1 MAEFFIRRPIVAMVI
16 AILTIIVGLVALKR
30 LPISEYPP
38 VSPTMIQVTT
48 TYRGAAAE
56 AVMESVA
63 TPIESKVNG
72 VDKLLYI
79 QSYSS
84 NDGKLTLNTYFDVG
98 TDVDIMQVNTQNR
111 VGQAEAQLPDA
122 VKKEGVVVN
131 RSSPDILMV
140 VALSSPKGTYDAI
153 FLGNYCDINL
163 VDAIKRVRGV
173 GDVKNF
179 TAQDYTMRI
188 WLRPDRLASL
198 AITPSDIQNAIK
210 EQNAQSPAGRIGAEP
225 APPGQQTQFNV
236 RTLGLLKDPKEFA
249 EIIVRSNPDGSQVK
263 IKDVGRVE
271 LGAQTYDLRA
281 RLNKAPAGAIGIYL
295 APGANALETA
305 DNVRKI
311 LASAKERFPP
321 DMDYDITLDSTLPIK
336 ASMNEIVHTL
346 FEAIILVL
354 IVVFI
359 FLQSFRATIIPMCT
373 VPVSLLGAF
382 ILFPVLGFSVNVLTM
397 FGLVLAIGIV
407 VDDAIVVVEAVQH
420 HIEHGLTP
428 VDATRQAM
436 KEVSGPVVAIGL
448 VLCAVFVPVAFMGG
462 VTGQLYR
469 QFALTIAVAVVF
481 SVINALT
488 LSPALAAMLLRKPKP
503 GRGPISKFFKWFNRT
518 FERMSSGYGSIV
530 GGIARKAARSMLLL
544 VAVVAGIWII
554 GKFVPGGFIPD
565 EDKGYM
571 FVAVQLPEGASLQRT
586 DATLKQIES
595 IVGSTEGV
603 RSSVAIAGMNI
614 LNSLNFPNSALM
626 FIGLKPWEERKAPEL
641 HASALAREWTKK
653 FAAIPGAKAF
663 AFGPPPL
670 PGYGNVSGFTVQ
682 LQDRTGG
689 SIKQLAGYL
698 QQFMA
703 DVAKR
708 PEIGRVSATF
718 DPASPQVK
726 VELDREKARTLGV
739 PVDMVFATLQTYL
752 SGLYVNDFVR
762 FGRVYKVFL
771 QAEAQY
777 TDKPGDI
784 GQFYVRNNEGK
795 MVPLSTMVTVS
806 KMTGPNFVTRFNL
819 YNAAEIMGAPA
830 PGYSSGQAM
839 KAIEEVMKTMPPE
852 TGYEWSGLT
861 LQEKKSE
868 GQAPIIFGMAV
879 LIVFL
884 LLAAQYESWGLPFSV
899 LLATPTVVLGTLI
912 GMWVRGF
919 DLNVYAQIGLV
930 MLIGLSAKNAIL
942 IVEFAKMRREE
953 GNEILASA
961 VEGSKLRLRPIL
973 MTSFAFRFATSSCS
987 GLLSAGRNPPN
998 PYKLSP
1004 LAQSRKEERIDEVRS
1019 SKFEVRNRK
1028 SEFSHG
1034 WASMDRTDISFGC
1047 VCWVDGL
1054 QSWTGLQAS
1063 AGKYASE
1070 LQDGRIGHESFGRAE
1085 IARRSRLV
1093 GGVSGSS
1100 TLAVYR

>member
-1 MAEFFIRRPIVAMVI
+1 MVI
-16 AILTIIVGLVALKR
+16 AILTVIVGLVSLKR

-38 VSPTMIQVTT
+38 VSPTLIQVTT

-56 AVMESVA
+56 AVMQSVA

-72 VDKLLYI
+72 VDKLLYL
-79 QSYSS
+79 QSYNA
-84 NDGKLTLNTYFDVG
+84 NDGKLTLNVYFDVG
-98 TDVDIMQVNTQNR
+98 TDVDIMQVNAQNR

-140 VALSSPKGTYDAI
+140 VALASPKGTYDAI

-163 VDAIKRVRGV
+163 VDSIKRVKGV

-188 WLRPDRLASL
+188 WLRPDKLASL
-198 AITPSDIQNAIK
+198 GITPSDVQSAVN

-225 APPGQQTQFNV
+225 APPKQESQFNV
-236 RTLGLLKDPKEFA
+236 RALGLLKDPKEFG

-263 IKDVGRVE
+263 VKDVARVE

-295 APGANALETA
+295 APGANAIDTA
-305 DNVRKI
+305 NNVRKI
-311 LASAKERFPP
+311 LEDAKSRFPP
-321 DMDYDITLDSTLPIK
+321 DMTYDITLDSTLPIK
-336 ASMNEIVHTL
+336 ASMEEIVHTL
-346 FEAIILVL
+346 FEAVVLVL
-354 IVVFI
+354 IVVYI

-382 ILFPVLGFSVNVLTM
+382 IMFPVLGFSVNVLTM

-420 HIEHGLTP
+420 HIEHGKTP
-428 VDATRQAM
+428 VEATRQAM

-462 VTGQLYR
+462 VTGQLYK

-488 LSPALAAMLLRKPKP
+488 LSPALSALLLKKPTP
-503 GRGPISKFFKWFNRT
+503 GRGPIAKFFKWFNKT
-518 FERMSSGYGSIV
+518 FDRLGNGYAGIV
-530 GGIARKAARSMLLL
+530 GHLARKATRSMLLL
-544 VAVVAGIWII
+544 VVVVGGIWLI

-565 EDKGYM
+565 EDKGYL

-586 DATLKQIES
+586 DEVLKQVEDIVES
-595 IVGSTEGV
+595 TKGV
-603 RSSVAIAGMNI
+603 RSSVALSGMNI
-614 LNSLNFPNSALM
+614 LNSLNFPNCALM
-626 FIGLKPWEERKAPEL
+626 FVGLEPWEERKSPEL

-653 FAAIPGAKAF
+653 FAAIPGATAF

-670 PGYGNVSGFTVQ
+670 PGYGNVSGFSMQ

-689 SIKQLAGYL
+689 SIEQLAGYVRQL
-698 QQFMA
+698 TA
-703 DVAKR
+703 AAAKR
-708 PEIGRVSATF
+708 PEIGRISTTF
-718 DPASPQVK
+718 NPTTPQVK

-739 PVDMVFATLQTYL
+739 KVNDVFATLQTYL

-771 QAEAQY
+771 QAEPQF
-777 TDKPGDI
+777 TSKPEDI
-784 GQFYVRNNEGK
+784 GQFYVRNADGG
-795 MVPLSTMVTVS
+795 MVPLSTLVRIS
-806 KMTGPNFVTRFNL
+806 KMSGPNVVTRFNL

-830 PGYSSGQAM
+830 PGYSSGQAIA
-839 KAIEEVMKTMPPE
+839 AIEEVMKTMPAE

-868 GQAPIIFGMAV
+868 GQAPVIFGMAV
-879 LIVFL
+879 LFVFL

-899 LLATPTVVLGTLI
+899 LLATPTVILGTMI
-912 GMWVRGF
+912 GMLVRHYE
-919 DLNVYAQIGLV
+919 LNVYAQIGLV

-942 IVEFAKMRREE
+942 IVEFAKMKREE
-953 GNEILASA
+953 GVEILDAA

-973 MTSFAFRFATSSCS
+973 MTSFAFI
-987 GLLSAGRNPPN
+987 L
-998 PYKLSP
+998 
-1004 LAQSRKEERIDEVRS
+1004 
-1019 SKFEVRNRK
+1019 
-1028 SEFSHG
+1028 
-1034 WASMDRTDISFGC
+1034 GC
-1047 VCWVDGL
+1047 VPLMLATGSGAASRSTMGTGVVFGMTIATAIGL
-1054 QSWTGLQAS
+1054 FLIPVCYVFVQ
-1063 AGKYASE
+1063 
-1070 LQDGRIGHESFGRAE
+1070 
-1085 IARRSRLV
+1085 RLV
-1093 GGVSGSS
+1093 ERGAKPKPVEAPPAAAPEKGGAHV
-1100 TLAVYR
+1100 

>member
-1 MAEFFIRRPIVAMVI
+1 MADFFIRRPIVAMVI
-16 AILTIIVGLVALKR
+16 AILTVIVGLITLKR

-72 VDKLLYI
+72 VDKLLYL
-79 QSYSS
+79 QSFNA
-84 NDGKLTLNTYFDVG
+84 NDGKLTLNVYFDVG

-140 VALSSPKGTYDAI
+140 VALSSPKGTYDAV

-163 VDAIKRVRGV
+163 VDSIKRVRGV

-188 WLRPDRLASL
+188 WLRPDKLASL

-225 APPGQQTQFNV
+225 APGGQESQFNV
-236 RTLGLLKDPKEFA
+236 RALGLLKDPKEFE
-249 EIIVRSNPDGSQVK
+249 EIIIRSNPDGSQVK
-263 IKDVGRVE
+263 VKDVGRVE

-295 APGANALETA
+295 APGANAIETA

-311 LASAKERFPP
+311 LESAKQRFPP
-321 DMDYDITLDSTLPIK
+321 DMEYDVTLDTNLPIK
-336 ASMNEIVHTL
+336 ASMEEIVHTL
-346 FEAIILVL
+346 FEAVVLVL
-354 IVVFI
+354 IVVYV

-382 ILFPVLGFSVNVLTM
+382 IMFPVLGFSVNVLTM

-420 HIEHGLTP
+420 HIEHGKTP
-428 VDATRQAM
+428 VEATKQAM

-462 VTGQLYR
+462 VTGKLYS
-469 QFALTIAVAVVF
+469 QFALTIAVAVIF

-488 LSPALAAMLLRKPKP
+488 LSPALSALLLRKPTP
-503 GRGPISKFFKWFNRT
+503 GRGPIAAFFKGFNKT
-518 FERMSSGYGSIV
+518 FDWLITHYGSVVGGLCRKATISMVLLVFVV
-530 GGIARKAARSMLLL
+530 GGIWLT
-544 VAVVAGIWII
+544 

-565 EDKGYM
+565 EDKGYL
-571 FVAVQLPEGASLQRT
+571 FVAVELPEGASLQRT
-586 DATLKQIES
+586 DAVLKQVEN
-595 IVGSTEGV
+595 IVGNTKGV
-603 RSSVAIAGMNI
+603 RSAVALAGMNI
-614 LNSLNFPNSALM
+614 LNSLNFPNAALM
-626 FIGLKPWEERKAPEL
+626 FVGLEPWEERKAPEL
-641 HASALAREWTKK
+641 HASALAREWNKK
-653 FAAIPGAKAF
+653 FYAIPGARAF
-663 AFGPPPL
+663 SFGPPPL
-670 PGYGNVSGFTVQ
+670 PGYGNVSGFSMQ
-682 LQDRTGG
+682 LQDRSGG
-689 SIKQLAGYL
+689 SIEQLAGYV
-698 QQFMA
+698 QQLTA
-703 DVAKR
+703 AVSKR
-708 PEIGRVSATF
+708 PEIGRVSTTFNPAT
-718 DPASPQVK
+718 PQVK

-739 PVDMVFATLQTYL
+739 PVDTVFSTLQTYL

-771 QAEAQY
+771 QAESQF
-777 TDKPGDI
+777 TDKPDEI
-784 GQFYVRNNEGK
+784 GQFYVRNNDGQ
-795 MVPLSTMVTVS
+795 MVPLSTLVKIS
-806 KMTGPNFVTRFNL
+806 KMSGPNVVTRFNL

-830 PGYSSGQAM
+830 PGYSSGQAIQ
-839 KAIEEVMKTMPPE
+839 AIQEVMKTLPSE
-852 TGYEWSGLT
+852 VGYEWSGLT

-868 GQAPIIFGMAV
+868 GQAPVIFGMAV
-879 LIVFL
+879 LFVFL
-884 LLAAQYESWGLPFSV
+884 LLAAQYESWSLPFAV

-912 GMWVRGF
+912 GMLVRHY

-930 MLIGLSAKNAIL
+930 MLIGLAAKNAIL

-953 GNEILASA
+953 GKEILDAA
-961 VEGSKLRLRPIL
+961 IEGSKLRLRPIL
-973 MTSFAFRFATSSCS
+973 MTSFAFI
-987 GLLSAGRNPPN
+987 L
-998 PYKLSP
+998 
-1004 LAQSRKEERIDEVRS
+1004 
-1019 SKFEVRNRK
+1019 
-1028 SEFSHG
+1028 
-1034 WASMDRTDISFGC
+1034 GC
-1047 VCWVDGL
+1047 VPLMLATGSGAASRSTMGTGVVYGMTIATAVGLFIIPVCYVFVQRLSEGKKGPKPIPEVPVD
-1054 QSWTGLQAS
+1054 TT
-1063 AGKYASE
+1063 E
-1070 LQDGRIGHESFGRAE
+1070 EEIGAH
-1085 IARRSRLV
+1085 
-1093 GGVSGSS
+1093 
-1100 TLAVYR
+1100 